1 MNGEA
6 MTTNGKTSETVPPEH
21 LVEETLYQHYHD
33 ICRQVTAQLAA
44 GRDSDE
50 IGTEIARMHNAMR
63 LVGLKAMADTIN
75 SNSLAREAVAD
86 AIGRLGI
93 GRDAPA
99 TPARRGDRIIKGNG
113 EIARERRSP
122 GRVGGGGAGQGV
134 YY

>member
-1 MNGEA
+1 
-6 MTTNGKTSETVPPEH
+6 MTTNGKTSETVPPEP

-33 ICRQVTAQLAA
+33 TCRQVTAEPAA

-50 IGTEIARMHNAMR
+50 IDAEIARMHNATR

-93 GRDAPA
+93 GRTPRRPTPVAA
-99 TPARRGDRIIKGNG
+99 TA
-113 EIARERRSP
+113 
-122 GRVGGGGAGQGV
+122 
-134 YY
+134 